1 MVNDAIQP
9 TSPMQPTDTLTNIAL
24 ASSPLNDSPEN
35 SLSAEHRSTLLRSI
49 DEEAQRQS
57 QADLLSRRKYVG
69 IAASIAA
76 LASLTVVGSLTLGT
90 PAPASA
96 SAIQG
101 IMLTQTSL
109 YASEELCK
117 TQAILTNA
125 EEWRTFNNI
134 ELSQMVPLVNEAD
147 VLFAEDRGDVHAL
160 VFATH
165 GGEGFTCVVPQLASP
180 NENAPWISFGLSDTV
195 QFQSETFESR
205 DSASY
210 KGLSLSFKQAPE
222 QFVRYESTLSLGT
235 TVSGTVQNG
244 FYVELTKYQFAAH
257 SDNQDSSL
265 NVIEESDFW
274 PKSTRFFEESGK
286 GITVQ
291 YSNDHEV
298 VSKESF

>member
-1 MVNDAIQP
+1 MVNDAIQQ
-9 TSPMQPTDTLTNIAL
+9 TSPTQPTDTLSDIAL
-24 ASSPLNDSPEN
+24 VSSPLQDGPGN
-35 SLSAEHRSTLLRSI
+35 SLSAEHLTSLLRSI
-49 DEEAQRQS
+49 DEKAERQS

-101 IMLTQTSL
+101 IMLAHTSL
-109 YASEELCK
+109 DASEELCK

-134 ELSQMVPLVNEAD
+134 ELSQMVPLVNEAS

-165 GGEGFTCVVPQLASP
+165 SGEGFTCVVPQLASP
-180 NENAPWISFGLSDTV
+180 NENTPWISFGLLDNV
-195 QFQSETFESR
+195 QFQSETIESLN
-205 DSASY
+205 DDSY

-222 QFVRYESTLSLGT
+222 QFVRYESTLSRGT

-244 FYVELTKYQFAAH
+244 FYVELTKYQFAKH
-257 SDNQDSSL
+257 SDDQDPSL